1 MSSELRVAIRIAAQ
15 AGNSKREIQDLNSTL
30 RAAGREGARS
40 LADESWRA
48 QGAMRG
54 AGQAGAASFQL
65 ARTAIRQAASDGLRP
80 LREEA
85 GQASA
90 AVKAVG
96 RGGTRSGR
104 EVTEAFRQAERAAV
118 RGLRESL
125 NQTDNG
131 LKRLARTGLSS
142 MRTLKTVA
150 AGVREEFSRVRNL
163 VNSTGGKLAS
173 LGIGIG
179 VGQQFGASARL
190 DRQMIRTQQTAEMTP
205 EHREEWRAVG
215 MQAGRRYGVDPDA
228 IYAGGDALL
237 AGGLSYKATLASAD
251 AMAQAS
257 AVTGADSQV
266 LAGALKAGSA
276 MFNINLEQGGTA
288 LDMLQKMTI
297 AGRLGSAEL
306 ENIADLLPR
315 IGGNARAAG
324 MDLSQALAF
333 TETLSNMEQDPARL
347 GTLTES
353 TLRIFA
359 NPQYRQQITKSTG
372 VQFFNAD
379 GTSRDSQ
386 HVYADL
392 KRKYARMQTDEE
404 RAKFMGVVF
413 KGMDQDTQR
422 GNRYLLDAD
431 NLETFASHT
440 QSVRNA
446 GAPFQQ
452 DLQNNIRSATGTAGR
467 MRATLREAMDRMAQ
481 PVNKALAD
489 TGSYLLDD
497 LNLSG
502 GQLLAGGTAAT
513 IGGYYAGRGAKAL
526 GGKVMGKL
534 EGLLGNSTNP
544 AELMRNLV
552 VGRALEQAAG
562 VTPVFVTNWP
572 SGIGGLGAG
581 PRVER
586 DAGRTAGLLREWGG
600 LAGGYALRAAPWAAL
615 VGGTLVLSG
624 SSDNSDEA
632 QLANLD
638 RAELTPGQREYR
650 GAYLRQR
657 IALADQ
663 QPDLDFFQLN
673 REAAHL
679 AQQETGLTAYGAPVA
694 AIDQRMQDLTA
705 RLMGN
710 LQGGPQGGKLL
721 RALPKPAQKSDLAER
736 LNARLMG
743 NLLADM
749 APAGAQNFLTWS
761 EEQAAQLPTA
771 PSAGPLAQST
781 PAAQAQVLD
790 NFARKLGELLGKP
803 LVIQVQTD
811 SDVIAARVERRA
823 GIQMRRGQ

>member
-1 MSSELRVAIRIAAQ
+1 MSSELRVAIRIAAH
-15 AGNSKREIQDLNSTL
+15 AGSSKREIQDINNTL

-65 ARTAIRQAASDGLRP
+65 ARAAMRQAATDGLRP

-85 GQASA
+85 SQASA
-90 AVKAVG
+90 AVKSVG
-96 RGGTRSGR
+96 TGSTRSGR
-104 EVTEAFRQAERAAV
+104 EVTEAFRQAERAGV
-118 RGLRESL
+118 RGLREGIS
-125 NQTDNG
+125 QTDNG
-131 LKRLARTGLSS
+131 LKRLARSGLTS

-150 AGVREEFSRVRNL
+150 AGVREEFSRVRN
-163 VNSTGGKLAS
+163 VMSSTGGKLAG

-205 EHREEWRAVG
+205 EQREEWRAVG

-257 AVTGADSQV
+257 AVTGADSEV

-276 MFNINLEQGGTA
+276 MFDINPEQDGAA

-386 HVYADL
+386 DVYADL

-404 RAKFMGVVF
+404 RARFMGVVF
-413 KGMDQDTQR
+413 KGMDQDTLR
-422 GNRYLLDAD
+422 GNRFLLDAD

-440 QSVRNA
+440 QATRNA
-446 GAPFQQ
+446 GAPFQR
-452 DLQNNIRSATGTAGR
+452 DLQDNVRSATGTAGR

-481 PVNKALAD
+481 PVNQALAD

-502 GQLLAGGTAAT
+502 GQLLAGGAAAT

-544 AELMRNLV
+544 AELMKNLV
-552 VGRALEQAAG
+552 VGRALESAAG
-562 VTPVFVTNWP
+562 VSPVFVTNWP
-572 SGIGGLGAG
+572 SGIGSVGAG
-581 PRVER
+581 PNAER
-586 DAGRTAGLLREWGG
+586 RAGRTAGRLRDWGSVG
-600 LAGGYALRAAPWAAL
+600 AGYALRAAPWAAL
-615 VGGTLVLSG
+615 AGGTLALSG
-624 SSDNSDEA
+624 SSDTSDEV

-638 RAELTPGQREYR
+638 RADLTPAQREYR

-657 IALADQ
+657 VALADQ
-663 QPDLDFFQLN
+663 QPDLGFYQLN
-673 REAAHL
+673 REAARL
-679 AQQETGLTAYGAPVA
+679 AQEETGLTTYGTPVA
-694 AIDQRMQDLTA
+694 AIDQRMQALNA
-705 RLMGN
+705 RLMDN
-710 LQGGPQGGKLL
+710 LQGGPKGGELL
-721 RALPKPAQKSDLAER
+721 RAVPKPAQKSDFAER

-743 NLLADM
+743 NLQADM
-749 APAGAQNFLTWS
+749 APAGAQSFLTWS
-761 EEQAAQLPTA
+761 QEQAAQLPT
-771 PSAGPLAQST
+771 PSSAGPLAQSN
-781 PAAQAQVLD
+781 PAAQALD
-790 NFARKLGELLGKP
+790 NFARQLGELLGKP

-811 SDVIAARVERRA
+811 SDAIAARVERRA